1 MLALVVLVGLQA
13 APVKL
18 VAPPWS
24 VARVEPDVA
33 GYFAEHFEQEL
44 RSRGFEVV
52 TPRDI
57 ASILGLERQKQLLGC
72 TDDGCAVELGNAL
85 GAAALVNASVAH
97 LGGGFRATFRV
108 IASTDGHTLAQASA
122 EGDDEAAFLKSLTL
136 AAASVAREF
145 GYAPPASALLWLSTG
160 AAVVLA
166 VGSAVAFVVAKLQ
179 LDALDREL
187 ASARVVTMQ
196 AENLALGGRAAEIVG
211 WSAGA
216 LAVGAGVTAI
226 VASVSGRS
234 PTVAFTPMTSGGVL
248 SLGASW

>member
-1 MLALVVLVGLQA
+1 MLAFVVLVALQA

-24 VARVEPDVA
+24 VVRVDADVA

-44 RSRGFEVV
+44 RGRGFEVV

-72 TDDGCAVELGNAL
+72 ADDGCAVELGNAL

-108 IASTDGHTLAQASA
+108 ISSTDGHALAQASA
-122 EGDDEAAFLKSLTL
+122 EGVDEATFLKSLTL
-136 AAASVAREF
+136 AAGSIAREF
-145 GYAPPASALLWLSTG
+145 GYAPPASALLWLSAG

-166 VGSAVAFVVAKLQ
+166 AGSAVAFVAAKLQ
-179 LDALDREL
+179 LDALEREL
-187 ASARVVTMQ
+187 AASRLVTTK
-196 AENLALGGRAAEIVG
+196 AENLALGGKAAEIVG
-211 WSAGA
+211 WTSGGLA
-216 LAVGAGVTAI
+216 LGAGVTAI
-226 VASVSGRS
+226 VAVLSGRS
-234 PTVAFTPMTSGGVL
+234 PAIAFTPTANGAVL
-248 SLGASW
+248 SFGGSW

>member
-1 MLALVVLVGLQA
+1 MLAFVVLVGLQA

-24 VARVEPDVA
+24 VVRVEPDVA

-44 RSRGFEVV
+44 RARGFQVV
-52 TPRDI
+52 TSRDV

-85 GAAALVNASVAH
+85 GAAGLVNASVAH

-108 IASTDGHTLAQASA
+108 ISSTDGHALAQASA

-145 GYAPPASALLWLSTG
+145 GYAPPANALLWLSTG

-166 VGSAVAFVVAKLQ
+166 AGSAIAFVVAKLQ

-187 ASARVVTMQ
+187 ASFRMVTTR

-211 WSAGA
+211 WTAGG
-216 LAVGAGVTAI
+216 LAVGAGVAAI
-226 VASVSGRS
+226 VAGLSGRA
-234 PTVAFTPMTSGGVL
+234 PAVAVVPSTSGAIVSYG
-248 SLGASW
+248 GSW